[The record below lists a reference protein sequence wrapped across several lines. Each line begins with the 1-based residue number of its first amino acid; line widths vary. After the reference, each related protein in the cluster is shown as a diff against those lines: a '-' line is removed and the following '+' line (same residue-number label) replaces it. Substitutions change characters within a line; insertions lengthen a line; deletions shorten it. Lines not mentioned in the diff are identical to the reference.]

1 MVKYYVGNIN
11 IDKQQYTMPAS
22 YIPVKV
28 EFKGDPIPSLFVP
41 STVTIMFND
50 EGQVIAKCVCLSA
63 CSQTPCKQD
72 VAGTLTEAQS
82 MPRVGS
88 V

>member
-1 MVKYYVGNIN
+1 
-11 IDKQQYTMPAS
+11 MPAS

-28 EFKGDPIPSLFVP
+28 EFKGDPIRSLFVP
-41 STVTIMFND
+41 STVTIMFIND
-50 EGQVIAKCVCLSA
+50 GQAIAKCVRLSA

-72 VAGTLTEAQS
+72 VDGTLTEAQS
-82 MPRVGS
+82 APRVES